1 MSENKNKNLEVE
13 KLIAWIPSSTIGATT
28 SKTIELMQHTKLT
41 ARWSIEAIY
50 PCYYCSYKCVNL
62 YELMVNIEKI
72 VDFFVHNILDVK
84 NVLALL
90 FTTVQS
96 SGDFTGPIALKDLQ
110 TI

>member
-1 MSENKNKNLEVE
+1 
-13 KLIAWIPSSTIGATT
+13 
-28 SKTIELMQHTKLT
+28 
-41 ARWSIEAIY
+41 
-50 PCYYCSYKCVNL
+50 
-62 YELMVNIEKI
+62 MVNIEKI

-96 SGDFTGPIALKDLQ
+96 SGDFTGPGPIALKDLQ